1 MSAFSHCYTSL
12 ESLLK
17 AKWRMIRPPAP
28 PTISTHVYK
37 IRPRADKRG
46 VDLISDALRYSPL
59 WYAGPN
65 AVSNAIS
72 FAKFNSRPHN
82 AVIRVFDET
91 GTVIE
96 TDEKTAPKPAGASED
111 RAQTCGR
118 ERTDFFQGSEEKTPD
133 HTRTTCA
140 ALSCDESQMGR
151 KKSGGYGDSPT
162 EFSGADVYARR
173 DLSAVSSALVPVGW
187 KFSALEL
194 ATI

>member
-1 MSAFSHCYTSL
+1 MPTVRIALFSTVGRKRIINCFVFTQLHGMSAFSHCYTSL

-46 VDLISDALRYSPL
+46 VDLISGALRYSPL

-65 AVSNAIS
+65 AVGNAIS

-96 TDEKTAPKPAGASED
+96 TDKKTAPKPAGASGRISFKEVKKKRQITPER
-111 RAQTCGR
+111 RAQ
-118 ERTDFFQGSEEKTPD
+118 
-133 HTRTTCA
+133 
-140 ALSCDESQMGR
+140 
-151 KKSGGYGDSPT
+151 
-162 EFSGADVYARR
+162 
-173 DLSAVSSALVPVGW
+173 LSAAMKARW
-187 KFSALEL
+187 AAKRAAA
-194 ATI
+194 ATPQNNTPGQEFTLGETPQQ

>member
-1 MSAFSHCYTSL
+1 MPTVRIALFSTVGRKRIINCFVFTQLHGMSAFSHCYTSL
-12 ESLLK
+12 ESVLK

-46 VDLISDALRYSPL
+46 VDLISDTLRYSPL

-96 TDEKTAPKPAGASED
+96 TDEKTAPKPAGASGRISFKEVKKKRQITPER
-111 RAQTCGR
+111 RAQ
-118 ERTDFFQGSEEKTPD
+118 
-133 HTRTTCA
+133 
-140 ALSCDESQMGR
+140 
-151 KKSGGYGDSPT
+151 
-162 EFSGADVYARR
+162 
-173 DLSAVSSALVPVGW
+173 LSAAMKARW
-187 KFSALEL
+187 AAKRAA
-194 ATI
+194 ATATPQQNSQGQTFTPEETSQQ